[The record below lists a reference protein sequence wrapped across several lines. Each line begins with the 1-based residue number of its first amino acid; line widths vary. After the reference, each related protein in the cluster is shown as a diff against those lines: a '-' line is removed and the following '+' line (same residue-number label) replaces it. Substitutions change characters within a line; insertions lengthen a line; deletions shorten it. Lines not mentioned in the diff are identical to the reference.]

1 VQYKCPCGD
10 QFVRARGPIQEAAR
24 AGRSLNRTLHR
35 NTKRG
40 RMVVMQPA
48 ATVDKEKVK
57 GKVQGK
63 VQVTPTSMHCR
74 SKRRCKRLKRRKQEG
89 EGNRSFKAPMDGV
102 LGRTPTTIHPSKKK
116 KHLHLNHPYF
126 STRHAHSPEWLAAHP
141 RLASSAREGSINEWG
156 APSAVPTY
164 LVGRPL
170 AAGTSSQG

>member
-1 VQYKCPCGD
+1 
-10 QFVRARGPIQEAAR
+10 VRASGPIQEAAR
-24 AGRSLNRTLHR
+24 LAEKALTRMLHR

-74 SKRRCKRLKRRKQEG
+74 SKWRCKETEAQQAMRARATAALRLPG
-89 EGNRSFKAPMDGV
+89 MGTRSHAHRP
-102 LGRTPTTIHPSKKK
+102 PSHKKISASK
-116 KHLHLNHPYF
+116 PPLL
-126 STRHAHSPEWLAAHP
+126 STRHAHSPEWLASHP

-164 LVGRPL
+164 LVGGPL
-170 AAGTSSQG
+170 VLAHHHRAEKHPAEA